1 MRHLP
6 PPSLVQQN
14 PFMKPTKIARQFHM
28 PDDEQLR
35 ELGRVIVQHAFLD
48 LVLSRTIKMLEQMS
62 EDDANKT
69 WGGVASAKLR
79 KQLGKS
85 AKGKL
90 GASSPVLPLV
100 NALLEKAAAV
110 SSVRNLYAH
119 GQWKNRD
126 GELSIHDLRELQHA
140 PLPSA
145 RDLKALASRIR
156 GVADEIDAAR
166 NKGGYLR
173 LAWEATLAKP

>member
-1 MRHLP
+1 
-6 PPSLVQQN
+6 
-14 PFMKPTKIARQFHM
+14 MKPTKIARQFHM
-28 PDDEQLR
+28 PNDDQLR

-79 KQLGKS
+79 KQVGKS
-85 AKGKL
+85 AKNKL
-90 GASSPVLPLV
+90 GADSPVLAPLHV
-100 NALLEKAAAV
+100 LLEKAAEV

-126 GELSIHDLRELQHA
+126 GELSIHDLRQLQYSS
-140 PLPSA
+140 LPSA
-145 RDLKALASRIR
+145 RDLHVLATRIR
-156 GVADEIDAAR
+156 EVADEIDTAR

-173 LAWEATLAKP
+173 LAWEATLIGR